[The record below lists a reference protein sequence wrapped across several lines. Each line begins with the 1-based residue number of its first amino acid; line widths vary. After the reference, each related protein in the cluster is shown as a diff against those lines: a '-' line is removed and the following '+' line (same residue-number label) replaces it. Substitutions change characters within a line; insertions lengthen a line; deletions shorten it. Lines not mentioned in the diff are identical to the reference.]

1 MLLDRSSTTSLRVPC
16 LRFLDPKILV
26 AFYCDGRAHL
36 PRTSHEI
43 LQSGTPF
50 MNAFA
55 LVRNALWTAC
65 PSIALVVLFGCG
77 RSANEQSPQARCPTA
92 RPSNLSGF
100 PVFTGD
106 FNGDREPDL
115 AYLVQGNTQWS
126 LGIMLSFGSN
136 APTTVTTPL
145 CPNGQE
151 PSVSFGDV
159 NNDKKLD
166 LVFWC
171 K

>member
-65 PSIALVVLFGCG
+65 LSIALVVLFSCG
-77 RSANEQSPQARCPTA
+77 RSANAQSPQAIFPPPNPITL
-92 RPSNLSGF
+92 NGY

-106 FNGDREPDL
+106 FNGDGKADL
-115 AYLVQGNTQWS
+115 AFVIPGSPQYS
-126 LGIMLSFGSN
+126 LGILLSVGSN
-136 APTTVTTPL
+136 AATTVT
-145 CPNGQE
+145 
-151 PSVSFGDV
+151 
-159 NNDKKLD
+159 
-166 LVFWC
+166 
-171 K
+171 